1 MAEILPEWNGLRLRE
16 LREGA
21 GMSREALAERSGIS
35 IRSLEKWEQSVR
47 EPSWAYLQLLC
58 RALGV
63 SCEAFT
69 QAPASQDKPGRGR
82 PAKAKP
88 EVAETEPK
96 RLQGR
101 PRKQAE
107 EPKAKGKS
115 KRA

>member
-21 GMSREALAERSGIS
+21 GLSREALAERSGIS

-47 EPSWAYLQLLC
+47 EPSWGYLQLLC

-63 SCEAFT
+63 DCTAFT
-69 QAPASQDKPGRGR
+69 VPPASQDKPGRGR

-88 EVAETEPK
+88 EAPEAKPK
-96 RLQGR
+96 RPRRR
-101 PRKQAE
+101 PGQQA
-107 EPKAKGKS
+107 KKNDTKGS
-115 KRA
+115 KMKG